1 MQTETE
7 PAAAGKNF
15 SEKILLILLILL
27 AAGITFRVFYR
38 GAYRWQDDLVWQAGA
53 AVRSLR
59 PHEKAK
65 ANAATTAGVR
75 GRKIV

>member
-27 AAGITFRVFYR
+27 AAGITVRIFFR
-38 GAYRWQDDLVWQAGA
+38 GAYRWQDDLVWQTGA
-53 AVRSLR
+53 AVLAGFWFGRS
-59 PHEKAK
+59 
-65 ANAATTAGVR
+65 R
-75 GRKIV
+75 GKNSRQYDFMVKLT